1 MVINERTFYLESSLS
16 GLAKWLRFMGL
27 KVEIAKQKLGSEEIL
42 KNKDKFF
49 LVTSP
54 ETAQFLEK
62 RHLDYLLLP
71 RGSLKTQLLFL
82 IHRLNLPPKLSLDI
96 CTLCGERLISVKK
109 EDFMERIPQK
119 VKEKYSEF
127 NYCPKCDKLYW
138 EGDHVKRIK
147 EKFKDLITFPV

>member
-1 MVINERTFYLESSLS
+1 MAIKEKTFYLESSLA

-27 KVEIAKQKLGSEEIL
+27 KVKLAKHKLYPEEIL

-49 LVTSP
+49 LITSY

-71 RGSLKTQLLFL
+71 RQSLKNQLLFL
-82 IHRLNLPPKLSLDI
+82 IHRLNLSPKLSLDI
-96 CTLCGERLISVKK
+96 CTICGEELISVKK
-109 EDFMERIPQK
+109 EDFKERIPQK
-119 VKEKYSEF
+119 VWERHTEF

-138 EGDHVKRIK
+138 EGDHVKRIRK
-147 EKFKDLITFPV
+147 RFKSLINLSS